1 METLRVMIVDD
12 EPGMRM
18 GVQRALRD
26 YRFYLPDTDCDV
38 GFEIVQA
45 ETGEKAIDLI
55 NEQPPAVLLLDH
67 KLPGMSGMDVLE
79 RLPDTGDDEI
89 LTIMITAYAS
99 IETAVKATKEGAYD
113 FLPKPFT
120 PAELKYSVKK
130 AAARVVLARR
140 ARDLAEEKRRVRFEF
155 IRVLGHELKA
165 PLAAVDSYLDLLQDR
180 TLGEDIAKYD
190 EMIGRSRTRIDQM
203 RTLIIDLLDMTKI
216 ESGTRKR
223 EIETVDLIEVAKS
236 SIELMEP
243 RAAERN
249 INLNLHCSGPVVID
263 ADRTEMEII
272 FNNLVSNAVKYNRD
286 GGTVDVTVETTD
298 DGARLSVADT
308 GIGMSKE
315 DQAKLFGEFSR
326 IRNKQTKHI
335 LGSGLGL
342 SIVKRLV
349 TIYDGE
355 IRVDSEP
362 EVGSTFTATLKPAE
376 PEPQDAPETEEA
388 SAGSTAS

>member
-1 METLRVMIVDD
+1 MEILRVMICDD

-38 GFEIVQA
+38 GFEVVDA
-45 ETGEKAIDLI
+45 DSGERALELMGEQTPAI
-55 NEQPPAVLLLDH
+55 LLLDH

-79 RLPDTGDDEI
+79 RLPKQADDEI

-99 IETAVKATKEGAYD
+99 IEIAVKATKEGAYD

-180 TLGEDIAKYD
+180 TLGEDIKKYD
-190 EMIGRSRTRIDQM
+190 DMISRSRTRIDQM
-203 RTLIIDLLDMTKI
+203 RTLIVDLLDMTKI
-216 ESGTRKR
+216 ESGTRVR
-223 EIETVDLIEVAKS
+223 EVEPVDLVEVAKS
-236 SIELMEP
+236 SIELMES
-243 RAAERN
+243 RAAERE
-249 INLNLHCSGPVVID
+249 INLNLHVEGPVVLEG
-263 ADRTEMEII
+263 DRTEMEII

-286 GGTVDVTVETTD
+286 GGTVDVTVKPVD
-298 DGARLSVADT
+298 DGAYLSVADT

-349 TIYDGE
+349 TIYGGE
-355 IRVDSEP
+355 IRVESEP
-362 EVGSTFTATLKPAE
+362 DVGSTFSATLKPAE
-376 PEPQDAPETEEA
+376 PDEAPAPQNKAVEA
-388 SAGSTAS
+388 SE